1 MIGQLRVHPLS
12 IMKEEA
18 IDWRVLL
25 VDNDEGSRRAMR
37 AVLEGVGCRV
47 LEAPDGES
55 GLELCRECAPQVVI
69 TEMKLPGMDGIEVL
83 TSIKAAC
90 PNTEVVVATAHGETD
105 NILKSFRLGA
115 ADFITK
121 PVNDVCLRASLDLAK
136 KRYISQRK
144 SQEYAALIE
153 EKWLDTS
160 EELAKTFNFQK
171 KLIESSID
179 GIVGCD
185 YDRRV
190 IIFNKRMEKML
201 GYSKDMVIR
210 KLFLYQL
217 FSSEGWE
224 KFQDQLYG
232 EELGGADKLFLSE
245 STLISRTGEKIPV
258 RLSAQV
264 LFQASEE
271 IGIVAFFRDLRTV
284 KRLKQQFLDQAK
296 YLHQDKMVSLGKLA
310 ASVVHEINNPLTGVL
325 NYIQLMSKIVG
336 RGAPSAEQI
345 LRFQKYL
352 DLMGSEVKRSS
363 EIVSNLLAFSRKS
376 KMEFSDVDMN
386 ILLERSILL
395 SNHKLRLQNI
405 QVQTDLSPAAPGIL
419 GDFNQLQQCIL
430 NLIFNAAD
438 AMPDGGIL
446 TIQNAFNAETGCLE
460 IKVSDTGHGIDKEN
474 LSKIFDPFFST
485 KLEGKGLGL
494 GLSVVYGIIDRHQ
507 GSISAES
514 ALGRGTTFSIQ
525 LPVHGEAAQK

>member
-1 MIGQLRVHPLS
+1 MRT
-12 IMKEEA
+12 KENE
-18 IDWRVLL
+18 WKVLL
-25 VDNDEGSRRAMR
+25 IDDDEELRRTMR
-37 AVLEGVGCRV
+37 AVLEEIGCRV
-47 LEAPDGES
+47 LAAADGET
-55 GLELCRECAPQVVI
+55 GLELCREGSPQIVI
-69 TEMKLPGMDGIEVL
+69 TEMKLPGMGGIEVL
-83 TSIKAAC
+83 TSVKEAC
-90 PNTEVVVATAHGETD
+90 PNTEVVVATAHGETE
-105 NILKSFRLGA
+105 NVLRSFRLGA
-115 ADFITK
+115 ADFLPK
-121 PVNDVCLRASLDLAK
+121 PIDDAALRASLDLAK
-136 KRYISQRK
+136 KRYMSQRK
-144 SQEYAALIE
+144 LQEYAAFIE

-179 GIVGCD
+179 GIIGCD

-201 GYSKDMVIR
+201 GYSKESVIR
-210 KLFLYQL
+210 KMFLYQL

-232 EELGGADKLFLSE
+232 EELGGEDKLFLAE
-245 STLISRTGEKIPV
+245 STLISRAGEKIPV

-264 LFQASEE
+264 LFQANEE
-271 IGIVAFFRDLRTV
+271 IGIVAFLRDLRTV
-284 KRLKQQFLDQAK
+284 QRLKQQFLDQAK

-336 RGAPSAEQI
+336 RGALSAEQI
-345 LRFQKYL
+345 LKFQKYL

-376 KMEFSDVDMN
+376 KMEFSDVDIN
-386 ILLERSILL
+386 NLLERSILL
-395 SNHKLRLQNI
+395 SNHKLTLQNI
-405 QVQTDLSPAAPGIL
+405 QVLTDLTPEAPKVL

-438 AMPDGGIL
+438 AMPDGGSL
-446 TIQNAFNAETGCLE
+446 PIQSAFNSGTGCLE
-460 IKVSDTGHGIDKEN
+460 IKVSDTGRGIDKEN

-485 KLEGKGLGL
+485 KQEGKGLGL
-494 GLSVVYGIIDRHQ
+494 GLSVVYGIIDRHK
-507 GSISAES
+507 GVISAES
-514 ALGRGTTFSIQ
+514 EVERGATFTIQ
-525 LPVHGEAAQK
+525 LPVHGRAA